1 MAWAPTNPS
10 QPIKSYY
17 RGDRE
22 VDEECHLS
30 SLHYDLDSKGVATI
44 TMNRPDKLNSLSRN
58 MIFEH
63 YLVIEHCKR
72 DANVKA
78 LLWTG
83 AGRAFSSG
91 ADFVDQSLAHAED
104 ICTGYEKF
112 GKGYMQT
119 EKSRAP
125 NDMALKGLVLAMLS
139 LEKPSVCAVN
149 GITVGGTVNMAL
161 LLHDFVIASEE
172 AKFKYPFTSLG
183 LTPEVSS
190 SSILPALVGMPTAK
204 KWIMLGDWFS
214 AHEAKD
220 AGLILSV
227 EPAAEMLP
235 KARSLAERLAASSAT
250 IGLQKRAMHGN
261 CYSRISEA
269 MDHENIVIGEAA
281 NSPEFFKAM
290 SGFNKK
296 FSKKPMASFND
307 DASKKPEAKL

>member
-1 MAWAPTNPS
+1 MSWTPITPS
-10 QPIKSYY
+10 QPIRSYY

-30 SLHYDLDSKGVATI
+30 SLHYDLDSKGVVTI

-72 DANVKA
+72 EANVKA

-91 ADFVDQSLAHAED
+91 ADFIDQTIAHDDE
-104 ICTGYEKF
+104 ICDGYEKF

-119 EKSRAP
+119 EGSRAP

-139 LEKPSVCAVN
+139 LEKPSICAVN
-149 GITVGGTVNMAL
+149 GIAVGGTVNMAL
-161 LLHDFVIASEE
+161 LLHDFVIASDE

-183 LTPEVSS
+183 LTPEVAS

-214 AHEAKD
+214 AQEAKD

-227 EPAAEMLP
+227 EPAAEMLL
-235 KARSLAERLAASSAT
+235 KARSLAERLATNSAT
-250 IGLQKRAMHGN
+250 IGLQKRAMHRN
-261 CYSRISEA
+261 CYYRISEA
-269 MDHENIVIGEAA
+269 MDHENVVIGEAA

-290 SGFNKK
+290 MSFNKK
-296 FSKKPMASFND
+296 FSKKHD
-307 DASKKPEAKL
+307 TEIRQTLGAKL

>member
-1 MAWAPTNPS
+1 MTWVPTTPS
-10 QPIKSYY
+10 QPIRTYY

-22 VDEECHLS
+22 VEEECHLS
-30 SLHYDLDSKGVATI
+30 SLHYSLGEKGVATI

-83 AGRAFSSG
+83 AGKAFSSG
-91 ADFVDQSLAHAED
+91 ADFMDQSLAHDED
-104 ICTGYEKF
+104 ICIGYENF
-112 GKGYMQT
+112 GKGYMKT
-119 EKSRAP
+119 EASRAP
-125 NDMALKGLVLAMLS
+125 NDMALKGLVLIMLS

-149 GITVGGTVNMAL
+149 GLAVGGTVNTAL

-172 AKFKYPFTSLG
+172 AKFRYPFTSLG

-190 SSILPALVGMPTAK
+190 SSILPAIVGMPTAK

-214 AHEAKD
+214 AQEAKD

-227 EPAAEMLP
+227 EPADQMMP
-235 KARSLAERLAASSAT
+235 KARSLAERLAENSGT

-261 CYSRISEA
+261 CYFRISEA

-281 NSPEFFKAM
+281 NSPDFFKAM
-290 SGFNKK
+290 AGFSKK
-296 FSKKPMASFND
+296 FSKKPA
-307 DASKKPEAKL
+307 AKL

>member
-1 MAWAPTNPS
+1 MAWTPNTPS

-22 VDEECHLS
+22 VDEQCQLS
-30 SLHYDLDSKGVATI
+30 SLHFDLDSKGVATI
-44 TMNRPDKLNSLSRN
+44 TMNRPDKLNPLSRN

-72 DANVKA
+72 DPDVKA

-91 ADFVDQSLAHAED
+91 ADFIDQSLAHDED
-104 ICTGYEKF
+104 ICAGYEKF

-119 EKSRAP
+119 ERSRAP

-149 GITVGGTVNMAL
+149 GIAVGGTVNMAL

-204 KWIMLGDWFS
+204 KWIMLGEWFS
-214 AHEAKD
+214 AHEAKE

-227 EPAAEMLP
+227 EPAAQMMT
-235 KARSLAERLAASSAT
+235 KARSLSERLAQNSAT

-281 NSPEFFKAM
+281 NSPEFFQAM
-290 SGFNKK
+290 AGFNKK
-296 FSKKPMASFND
+296 FSKKPMSDFT
-307 DASKKPEAKL
+307 DAKKEPQAKL